1 MRHES
6 VDAALKELEDAL
18 AVRPGPDL
26 AARVRVEIERRRAEP
41 WLRSVHFGLA
51 VPALIV
57 VGIVVV
63 MVRMQPVPGRV
74 LQAPMF
80 MPPDDV
86 MGRAADLKP
95 VTTPAPTP
103 QPRGRAGA
111 GVVRDAPEFAPTGQ
125 SVALARLLDAIRRGG
140 VSVAPE
146 IVVTVQANEP
156 LPEIVPIAIPSIKIE
171 PLDTP
176 PDEGGS
182 RRPL

>member
-1 MRHES
+1 
-6 VDAALKELEDAL
+6 
-18 AVRPGPDL
+18 
-26 AARVRVEIERRRAEP
+26 
-41 WLRSVHFGLA
+41 
-51 VPALIV
+51 
-57 VGIVVV
+57 
-63 MVRMQPVPGRV
+63 
-74 LQAPMF
+74 
-80 MPPDDV
+80 
-86 MGRAADLKP
+86 
-95 VTTPAPTP
+95 
-103 QPRGRAGA
+103 
-111 GVVRDAPEFAPTGQ
+111 VVRDAPEFAPTGQ